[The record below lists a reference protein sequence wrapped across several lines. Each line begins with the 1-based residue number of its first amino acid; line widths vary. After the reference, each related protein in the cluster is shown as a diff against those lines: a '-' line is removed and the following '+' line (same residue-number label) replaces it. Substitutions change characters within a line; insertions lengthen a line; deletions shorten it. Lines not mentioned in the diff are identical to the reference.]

1 MSGVAAQAASIF
13 PGSSAD
19 SMDVRDLLAAYK
31 ETGDEQLKWEIVL
44 RYEHIVK
51 CTAMQVRGIYSSFAQ
66 LEDIINEGLITLL
79 KSIDTYD
86 PEKGVKFE
94 TYVSKRIRGMVIDLA
109 RKQDWMPRS
118 VRRRAKEID
127 EITLELAND
136 LGRYPTSGEVA
147 RRLGVSEDK
156 YQKDLACIAMSNV
169 VSLEMLMDT
178 GEPDAVHFEVAS
190 RDGSGMP
197 DQVLETREMVE
208 VLAEAIRGLRENEQM
223 VLSLH
228 YVENLLLKDIAQV
241 MEISEPRV
249 SQLHTRAIGKLRKE
263 MAKYLNVTELD
274 VGESPRKR
282 EKKV

>member
-1 MSGVAAQAASIF
+1 MSEVVAQATSISR
-13 PGSSAD
+13 SSAAE
-19 SMDVRDLLAAYK
+19 SKDVMDLLALYK

-44 RYEHIVK
+44 RYEHVVK

-86 PEKGVKFE
+86 PDKGVKFE

-118 VRRRAKEID
+118 VRKRAKEID
-127 EITLELAND
+127 EVTLELANV
-136 LGRYPTSGEVA
+136 LGRYPTSTEVA
-147 RRLGVSEDK
+147 QRLGVSEDR

-178 GEPDAVHFEVAS
+178 GEPDAMHFEVATKD
-190 RDGSGMP
+190 RNGMP
-197 DQVLETREMVE
+197 DQVLETQELTD
-208 VLAEAIRGLRENEQM
+208 VLTEAIRNLQENEQM

-228 YVENLLLKDIAQV
+228 YVENLLLKDIAHV
-241 MEISEPRV
+241 MNVSEPRV
-249 SQLHTRAIGKLRKE
+249 SQIHTRAIGKLRKE
-263 MAKYLNVTELD
+263 MAKYLNIAEPE
-274 VGESPRKR
+274 GKASPRKR

>member
-1 MSGVAAQAASIF
+1 MSAVVAKATSID
-13 PGSSAD
+13 PGSSAE

-44 RYEHIVK
+44 RYEHVVK

-79 KSIDTYD
+79 KSIDSFD
-86 PEKGVKFE
+86 PDKGVKFE

-118 VRRRAKEID
+118 VRKRAKEID

-136 LGRYPTSGEVA
+136 LGRYPTSAEVA
-147 RRLGVSEDK
+147 NRLGVPEDK

-178 GEPDAVHFEVAS
+178 GEPDSLHFEVAT
-190 RDGSGMP
+190 RDSSSLP
-197 DQVLETREMVE
+197 DQVLEAQEMVE
-208 VLAEAIRGLRENEQM
+208 VLAEAIGNLLENEQL

-249 SQLHTRAIGKLRKE
+249 SQIHTRAIGKLRKE
-263 MAKYLNVTELD
+263 MAKYLNITELD
-274 VGESPRKR
+274 VNDSPKKR
-282 EKKV
+282 EKRV